1 MANSE
6 LLRVLP
12 ISSNDL
18 VLNSITSALE
28 SESKYFLLDPN
39 NLDEN
44 IMDGIYSLQPDY
56 ILLDFNYQG
65 TDPLSLIDSVTM
77 QFPEIVVVVLL
88 PQDKIEESNNV
99 ILAGAR
105 AFLMQPFS
113 QTQLLSTLQRVKELV
128 ARTVTV
134 QQEKPSLEP
143 LVRSRGTF
151 VVFSPRGGA
160 GCSSVAINLALSL
173 FERLNEEVLLMDG
186 KLLFGHIDVLLNL
199 RTQNSLADLVAHAG
213 ALDESLIRDVVTEHV
228 SGLKVLPSPLT
239 ISAGQGVRTDDLY
252 SLLVD
257 LQTVFGNIVIDSGN
271 FLNENVVTY
280 MDASHKIVLVI
291 NPEIASLRDASQFF
305 EVCRQLAYPKD
316 KVLVVVNQ
324 FDKREGLSLDDIEKS
339 LNLKVFGT
347 LPWDHKAS
355 LNSINR
361 GIPVVLQRQNSA
373 LRRAYQNLAGKMV
386 KFVEKGATAAPS
398 SSRRRSA
405 PSDAL
410 SKSSR
415 LG

>member
-6 LLRVLP
+6 ILRVLP
-12 ISSNDL
+12 ITSNEL
-18 VLNSITSALE
+18 VLDSINSALGDE
-28 SESKYFLLDPN
+28 VKYFLLDPA
-39 NLDEN
+39 NLDSN

-56 ILLDFNYQG
+56 ILLDFDYEG
-65 TDPLSLIDSVTM
+65 TDALSLIDSVTM

-88 PQDKIEESNNV
+88 PQNKIEQSNNV

-105 AFLMQPFS
+105 AFLMQPFT
-113 QTQLLSTLQRVKELV
+113 QAQLLSTLQRVKELV
-128 ARTVTV
+128 ARTVII
-134 QQEKPSLEP
+134 QQERPSAEP
-143 LVRSRGTF
+143 VVRSRGTF

-160 GCSSVAINLALSL
+160 GCSSVAINLALAL
-173 FERLNEEVLLMDG
+173 FEQLNEEVLLMDG
-186 KLLFGHIDVLLNL
+186 KLLFGHVDVLLNL
-199 RTQNSLADLVAHAG
+199 RTQNTLSDLVAHAG

-228 SGLKVLPSPLT
+228 SGLKVLPSPMT
-239 ISAGQGVRTDDLY
+239 ISNGQGIRTDDLY
-252 SLLVD
+252 SLLMD
-257 LQTVFGNIVIDSGN
+257 LQTVYGNIVIDSGN

-280 MDASHKIVLVI
+280 MDASHKIILVI

-305 EVCRQLAYPKD
+305 EVCRQLAYPKE

-339 LNLKVFGT
+339 LQVKVFGT

-355 LNSINR
+355 INSINR

-373 LRRAYQNLAGKMV
+373 LRKGYKEIAKKLVHFIEKGS
-386 KFVEKGATAAPS
+386 VEKST
-398 SSRRRSA
+398 RRGA

>member
-6 LLRVLP
+6 ILRVLP
-12 ISSNDL
+12 ITSNEL
-18 VLNSITSALE
+18 VLDSINSALG
-28 SESKYFLLDPN
+28 SEPKYFILDPS
-39 NLDEN
+39 NLESN

-56 ILLDFNYQG
+56 ILLDFDYEG
-65 TDPLSLIDSVTM
+65 TDALSLIDSVTM

-88 PQDKIEESNNV
+88 PQNKIDQSNNV

-105 AFLMQPFS
+105 AFLMQPLS
-113 QTQLLSTLQRVKELV
+113 QAQLLSTLQRVKELV
-128 ARTVTV
+128 ARTVIV
-134 QQEKPSLEP
+134 QQERPSSEP
-143 LVRSRGTF
+143 VVRSRGTF

-160 GCSSVAINLALSL
+160 GCSSVAINLALAIY
-173 FERLNEEVLLMDG
+173 EQLNEEVLLMDG
-186 KLLFGHIDVLLNL
+186 KLLFGHVDVLLNL
-199 RTQNSLADLVAHAG
+199 RTQNSLSDLVAHSG
-213 ALDESLIRDVVTEHV
+213 ALDESLIRDVITEHV
-228 SGLKVLPSPLT
+228 SGLKVLPSPMT
-239 ISAGQGVRTDDLY
+239 ISTGQGIRTDDLY
-252 SLLVD
+252 SLLMD

-280 MDASHKIVLVI
+280 MDASHKIILVI

-339 LNLKVFGT
+339 LQVKVFGT

-355 LNSINR
+355 INSINR

-373 LRRAYQNLAGKMV
+373 LRKGYKELANKLV
-386 KFVEKGATAAPS
+386 KFIEKGSVESPS
-398 SSRRRSA
+398 RRSA

>member
-1 MANSE
+1 
-6 LLRVLP
+6 
-12 ISSNDL
+12 
-18 VLNSITSALE
+18 
-28 SESKYFLLDPN
+28 
-39 NLDEN
+39 
-44 IMDGIYSLQPDY
+44 MDGIYSLQPDY
-56 ILLDFNYQG
+56 ILLDFDYEG
-65 TDPLSLIDSVTM
+65 TDALSLIDSVTM

-88 PQDKIEESNNV
+88 PQNKIDQSNNV

-105 AFLMQPFS
+105 AFLMQPLS
-113 QTQLLSTLQRVKELV
+113 QAQLLSTLQRVKELV
-128 ARTVTV
+128 ARTVIV
-134 QQEKPSLEP
+134 QQERPSSEP
-143 LVRSRGTF
+143 VVRSRGTF

-160 GCSSVAINLALSL
+160 GCSSVAINLALAIY
-173 FERLNEEVLLMDG
+173 EQLNEEVLLMDG
-186 KLLFGHIDVLLNL
+186 KLLFGHVDVLLNL
-199 RTQNSLADLVAHAG
+199 RTQNSLSDLVAHSG
-213 ALDESLIRDVVTEHV
+213 ALDESLIRDVITEHV
-228 SGLKVLPSPLT
+228 SGLKVLPSPMT
-239 ISAGQGVRTDDLY
+239 ISTGQGIRTDDLY
-252 SLLVD
+252 SLLMD

-280 MDASHKIVLVI
+280 MDASHKIILVI

-339 LNLKVFGT
+339 LQVKVFGT

-355 LNSINR
+355 INSINR

-373 LRRAYQNLAGKMV
+373 LRKGYKELANKLV
-386 KFVEKGATAAPS
+386 KFIEKGSVESPS
-398 SSRRRSA
+398 RRSA